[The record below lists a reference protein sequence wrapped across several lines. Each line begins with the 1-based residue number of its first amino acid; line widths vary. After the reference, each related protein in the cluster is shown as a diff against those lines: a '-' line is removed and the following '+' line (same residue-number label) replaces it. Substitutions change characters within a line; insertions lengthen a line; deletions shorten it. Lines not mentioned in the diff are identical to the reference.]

1 MVAFNKGLGGSSGT
15 FRLSADGITWTIP
28 LGGPSF
34 INTLFQGPGFVGGL
48 QETSLTTTP
57 KNIVVFTN
65 ITPTGFTTTFVPY
78 APQYATPGNALDG
91 AGYQI
96 AQLGGRYF
104 LPGNGTPDTLNQY
117 ATTDDF
123 LSYALRPTGGVSP
136 LWSVVDDSQNPNWQ
150 NTNTLN

>member
-1 MVAFNKGLGGSSGT
+1 VPA
-15 FRLSADGITWTIP
+15 
-28 LGGPSF
+28 F

-65 ITPTGFTTTFVPY
+65 ITPTGYVTSFLPY
-78 APQYATPGNALDG
+78 AQQYSTPGNALDG